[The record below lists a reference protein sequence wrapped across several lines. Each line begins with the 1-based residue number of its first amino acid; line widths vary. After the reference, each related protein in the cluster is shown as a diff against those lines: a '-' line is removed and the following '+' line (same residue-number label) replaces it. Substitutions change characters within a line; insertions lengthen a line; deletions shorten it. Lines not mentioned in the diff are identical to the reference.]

1 RPESPRAA
9 SDGLRGARRSDADGH
24 SRPEDHGAR
33 ARIAKTGVGRTG
45 MNCGRLAAGGCLL
58 VLAACSGG
66 QQSADV
72 DARSA
77 LGSASVATVN
87 GEALP
92 ESLYRYYVLNVQR
105 KNPAQLSPAERE
117 QALEEI
123 SQVKL
128 LADAGLEAGLHNERT
143 IAAELEL
150 QRLQLL
156 ARRMALRYL
165 ETNPP
170 TEGELRAIYE
180 RSLPQLAPTEYKV
193 RNILVTTEEEARAA
207 IGRLRDG

>member
-1 RPESPRAA
+1 
-9 SDGLRGARRSDADGH
+9 
-24 SRPEDHGAR
+24 
-33 ARIAKTGVGRTG
+33 
-45 MNCGRLAAGGCLL
+45 
-58 VLAACSGG
+58 
-66 QQSADV
+66 
-72 DARSA
+72 
-77 LGSASVATVN
+77 
-87 GEALP
+87 
-92 ESLYRYYVLNVQR
+92 
-105 KNPAQLSPAERE
+105 
-117 QALEEI
+117 
-123 SQVKL
+123 
-128 LADAGLEAGLHNERT
+128 HNERT

-207 IGRLRDG
+207 IGRLRDGVDFTTLANELSQANGGDLGWQTTGSIVQPLADALTTMEP